1 MISFFKINPKNVYLK
16 LNKITANLDL
26 KYVNLIVS
34 SVEEALKYHA
44 KYYLIKYN
52 EIQPFELKAL
62 KDFLKMFNID
72 TIIDEVSSK
81 EEIATDEELE
91 ERKKTLK
98 GNYKIEDLILASKD
112 DKTL

>member
-1 MISFFKINPKNVYLK
+1 MNDRLKLINLK

-62 KDFLKMFNID
+62 KDFLKMFNIN

-81 EEIATDEELE
+81 EEIDILRKNEIELL
-91 ERKKTLK
+91 TGAALK